1 MKNFCIKTLLVLL
14 VFTALILPKANAQDE
29 PNVIST
35 GVPFLTISPDARG
48 GGMGDVGVSTSVD
61 ASSLYWNSAK
71 YAFVE
76 NKGGFQVSYIPWLT
90 KLANDIGLSSLYG
103 YYKINDRQT
112 IAASLRYFS
121 IGKITFTDNNGGVI
135 GDFKPNEFAIDVT
148 YSRKFS
154 EKISGALA
162 ARYIRSNLT
171 QGQEVQGQA
180 TYAANAVAADLA
192 FYYREPMENVL
203 NGSTLAVGATI
214 TNIGTKIAYT
224 GGSAE
229 DKAFLPTTLR
239 FGPSFEMNFD
249 DHNSLMVALEASK
262 LLVPTTPIYA
272 TDSSGKYI
280 VKGKDPNVSV
290 IKGML
295 QSFYDAP
302 YGFSE
307 EMKEWMWS
315 IAAEYYYSMNPGE
328 KLFGIRAGYFHESPM
343 KGNRQYLT
351 FGISLTYNVF
361 DLGVSYLVPTAFG
374 TEKSTISPQD
384 NTLRFSLS
392 FNFGRYF

>member
-1 MKNFCIKTLLVLL
+1 MKNLCIKTFLVLL
-14 VFTALILPKANAQDE
+14 ITSAVILPKVSAQQE
-29 PNVIST
+29 PNVVNT

-48 GGMGDVGVSTSVD
+48 SGMGEAGVSSSVD
-61 ASSLYWNSAK
+61 IASLYWNSAK

-90 KLANDIGLSSLYG
+90 KLANDIGLSSIYG
-103 YYKINDRQT
+103 YYKINDKQT

-121 IGKITFTDNNGGVI
+121 IGKITFTDQEGKVVWENAR
-135 GDFKPNEFAIDVT
+135 PNEFAIDAT

-171 QGQEVQGQA
+171 LGKEVQNQA
-180 TYAANAVAADLA
+180 TYAGNAAAADLA
-192 FYYREPMENVL
+192 FYYRQPFEDVL
-203 NGSTLAVGATI
+203 SGSTLGVGATI

-224 GGSAE
+224 GGAAE
-229 DKAFLPTTLR
+229 QKAFLPTTLR

-262 LLVPTTPIYA
+262 LLVPTTPVYDTA
-272 TDSSGKYI
+272 GN
-280 VKGKDPNVSV
+280 VEKGKDPDVSV
-290 IKGML
+290 IKGMF

-302 YGFSE
+302 NGFSE
-307 EMKEWMWS
+307 EWKEWMYS
-315 IAAEYYYSMNPGE
+315 IALEYYYHLNPGE
-328 KLFGIRAGYFHESPM
+328 KLLGVRAGYFHESPV

-351 FGISLTYNVF
+351 LGLSISYNVF
-361 DLGVSYLVPTAFG
+361 DLGVSYLIPTHIG
-374 TEKSTISPQD
+374 KNVTKSTISPQD

-392 FNFGRYF
+392 FNFGK